1 MTKKEDKK
9 EKTPK
14 TDHKELRI
22 KELTE
27 TLQRLQA
34 EFENYKKR
42 IDKEFS
48 ERIKYSNAGLISK
61 LLPVLDSFE
70 LAIKNKDKSE
80 DFIKGMELV
89 YSQFYSVL
97 KEEGLKPIEA
107 LNKKFDPYL
116 HEVMMQEEN
125 DKEDEIILEEFQKGY
140 MLNDRVLRHSK
151 VKVSK
156 KREQPKEV
164 KQDVKVEK
172 NYRQN

>member
-9 EKTPK
+9 EAKPK
-14 TDHKELRI
+14 IDDKELKI

-42 IDKEFS
+42 NDKEFS
-48 ERIKYSNAGLISK
+48 ERIKYSNAELISR
-61 LLPVLDSFE
+61 LLPVLDSFG
-70 LAIKNKDKSE
+70 LAIKNKSKGE

-89 YSQFYSVL
+89 YSQFYSLL
-97 KEEGLKPIEA
+97 KQEGLKPIEA
-107 LNKKFDPYL
+107 LNKKFDPFL

-125 DKEDEIILEEFQKGY
+125 DKEDEVVLEEFQKGY

-151 VKVSK
+151 VKLSK
-156 KREQPKEV
+156 KI
-164 KQDVKVEK
+164 
-172 NYRQN
+172 QNNWQILQIYTIMSS